1 MKQIRS
7 GTLHVSGYENHLY
20 GLCDNCLGVLHLGV
34 LGGEYNLVEYG
45 EIWGLEDKWAELD
58 PADVLKNDDHDVLA
72 EAYHFELIEGEPYVG
87 LLNIPMFGCSCEEQM
102 K

>member
-1 MKQIRS
+1 MKQIRE
-7 GTLHVSGYENHLY
+7 GTLHVSGHDNHLY
-20 GLCDNCLGVLHLGV
+20 GLCDSCLGVLHLGV
-34 LGGEYNLVEYG
+34 LGGEYNLIEN
-45 EIWGLEDKWAELD
+45 GLDHHLDEVD